1 MSTGQQP
8 TQDQRLALLSRRIVF
23 VAGIVLLVAGV
34 LLIMNG
40 QVGIG
45 IALIVVAFL
54 AVMGLVLFTV
64 LRGGLA
70 PVGQGRGR
78 GPIARS
84 SLRTRRRRAMR
95 SSRRR

>member
-8 TQDQRLALLSRRIVF
+8 TQDQRFAVISRRIVF

-34 LLIMNG
+34 LLIMTG

-54 AVMGLVLFTV
+54 AVMGLALFTV

-70 PVGQGRGR
+70 PARRGRGR
-78 GPIARS
+78 GPTARS
-84 SLRTRRRRAMR
+84 SLRTRRRRSMR